1 MNYTRYEVRNACNR
15 KKKGLQP
22 FIPEIIDIIE
32 PLMTEKNYGWH
43 SFGSYWDII
52 IHPTNGIVVVPCV
65 KDLPV
70 AENVCSQMK
79 IVSEMGADKE
89 WNDQETSVIAL
100 VEAQFLD
107 GIMTWQNYRSEWA
120 LRKNADTARLET
132 YLIKRK
138 SDQKIEDDQALVDQ
152 KIQKLKELQSS
163 NTAEEAR
170 DEINTVQTKLTL
182 GEDK

>member
-22 FIPEIIDIIE
+22 FIPEIVDIIQ
-32 PLMTEKNYGWH
+32 PLIDEKNYGWH
-43 SFGSYWDII
+43 SFGSYWDVIL
-52 IHPTNGIVVVPCV
+52 HVKNGIVVVPCV

-79 IVSEMGADKE
+79 IISEMGVEKE
-89 WNDQETSVIAL
+89 WNEEETAVLAL

-107 GIMTWQNYRSEWA
+107 GIMTWQNYRDEWA
-120 LRKNADTARLET
+120 LRKNADTDRIET
-132 YLIKRK
+132 YLLKRK
-138 SDQKIEDDQALVDQ
+138 PDQRLEMAQELVDQ
-152 KIQKLKELQSS
+152 KIAKLMELQSS

-170 DEINTVQTKLTL
+170 DEINTVQTNVTL
-182 GEDK
+182 GE

>member
-1 MNYTRYEVRNACNR
+1 
-15 KKKGLQP
+15 
-22 FIPEIIDIIE
+22 
-32 PLMTEKNYGWH
+32 
-43 SFGSYWDII
+43 
-52 IHPTNGIVVVPCV
+52 
-65 KDLPV
+65 
-70 AENVCSQMK
+70 
-79 IVSEMGADKE
+79 
-89 WNDQETSVIAL
+89 
-100 VEAQFLD
+100 
-107 GIMTWQNYRSEWA
+107 MTWQNYRSEWA

-138 SDQKIEDDQALVDQ
+138 SDQKIEDAQALVDQ